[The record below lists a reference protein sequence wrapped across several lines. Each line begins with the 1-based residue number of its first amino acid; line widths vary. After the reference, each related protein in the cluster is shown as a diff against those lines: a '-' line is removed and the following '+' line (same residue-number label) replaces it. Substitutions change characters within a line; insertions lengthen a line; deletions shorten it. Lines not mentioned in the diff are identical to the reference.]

1 MFQLL
6 LAVIYIAFISL
17 GLPDALLGSAWPV
30 MYREFGVNVSYAGI
44 ISMIIAFGTVVSSL
58 QSDRLT
64 KKFGTGRVTA
74 ASVALTA
81 FALFGFSLSHS
92 FYALVFLALPYG
104 LGAGSVDASL
114 NNYVALHYKSRHM
127 SWLHCMWGVGA
138 AAGPYVMGFALAHGN
153 TWNAGYRAIAVLQT
167 ALTALLVFSLPLW
180 KRNDKNDAVER
191 ISGAAQASVSD
202 IRPSVPKTT
211 ESSAFD
217 TSKASSLDS
226 ADTRPLSLKEI
237 INLPGAKAVMLSF
250 FCYSAVEQTS
260 GLWAASYAVLQGG
273 VSADVA
279 ARYAS
284 FVYLGITAGR
294 ALAGFISMYLN
305 DTQMVRLGEI
315 VILAGV
321 ILLFV
326 PFGNAFTLSGF
337 ALIGLGCAPVFPS
350 LIHATPHHFGA
361 NKSQAVIGVQ
371 MASAYIGTCSLPPL
385 FGFIANR
392 FGISLLPV
400 YVLFFCVLM
409 IASHERLIRL
419 TERRPESIV

>member
-6 LAVIYIAFISL
+6 LAIIYTAFISL

-30 MYREFGVNVSYAGI
+30 MYREFGVKVSYAGI
-44 ISMIIAFGTVVSSL
+44 ISMIIALGTVVSSL

-138 AAGPYVMGFALAHGN
+138 AAGPHVMGFMLAHGN
-153 TWNAGYRAIAVLQT
+153 TWNAGYRTIAVLQT

-180 KRNDKNDAVER
+180 RRNDKNDAVER

-211 ESSAFD
+211 DPSAFD
-217 TSKASSLDS
+217 S
-226 ADTRPLSLKEI
+226 ANTRPLSLKEI

-260 GLWAASYAVLQGG
+260 GLWAASYAVLYNG
-273 VSADVA
+273 VSTDIA

-284 FVYLGITAGR
+284 LVYLGITVGR
-294 ALAGFISMYLN
+294 ALGGFLSMYLS
-305 DTQMVRLGEI
+305 DTQMVRTGEI

-400 YVLFFCVLM
+400 YVLFFCALM

-419 TERRPESIV
+419 TERRPE

>member
-6 LAVIYIAFISL
+6 LAIIYTAFISL

-30 MYREFGVNVSYAGI
+30 MYREFGVKVSYAGI
-44 ISMIIAFGTVVSSL
+44 ISMIIALGTVVSSL

-138 AAGPYVMGFALAHGN
+138 AAGPHVMGFMLAHGN
-153 TWNAGYRAIAVLQT
+153 TWNAGYRTIAVLQT

-180 KRNDKNDAVER
+180 RRNDKNDAVER

-211 ESSAFD
+211 EASAFD
-217 TSKASSLDS
+217 S
-226 ADTRPLSLKEI
+226 ANTRPLSLKEI

-260 GLWAASYAVLQGG
+260 GLWAASYAVLYNG
-273 VSADVA
+273 VSTDVA

-284 FVYLGITAGR
+284 LVYLGITVGR
-294 ALAGFISMYLN
+294 ALGGFLSIYLS
-305 DTQMVRLGEI
+305 DTQMVRTGEI

-400 YVLFFCVLM
+400 YVLFFCALM

-419 TERRPESIV
+419 TERRPE

>member
-1 MFQLL
+1 MLHVL

-44 ISMIIAFGTVVSSL
+44 ISMIVALGTVVSSL

-81 FALFGFSLSHS
+81 LALFGFSLARS

-138 AAGPYVMGFALAHGN
+138 AVGPYVMGFALTHGN
-153 TWNAGYRAIAVLQT
+153 TWNMGYRAIAVLQT

-180 KRNDKNDAVER
+180 KRNDTSGDIRAV
-191 ISGAAQASVSD
+191 VSD
-202 IRPSVPKTT
+202 MRSSVPNTA
-211 ESSAFD
+211 EFSAFD

-237 INLPGAKAVMLSF
+237 IDLPGVKEVMLSF

-260 GLWAASYAVLQGG
+260 GLWAASYAVLHNG

-294 ALAGFISMYLN
+294 ALGGFISMYLN
-305 DTQMVRLGEI
+305 DTQMVRFGEI

-326 PFGNAFTLSGF
+326 PFGNAFTLLGF

-361 NKSQAVIGVQ
+361 DKSQAVIGVQ
-371 MASAYIGTCSLPPL
+371 MASAYIGTCVLPPL
-385 FGFIANR
+385 FGFIADR
-392 FGISLLPV
+392 SGISLLPA
-400 YVLFFCVLM
+400 YVLLFCVLM
-409 IASHERLIRL
+409 IASHERLVRL
-419 TERRPESIV
+419 TKLRRKTAA

>member
-1 MFQLL
+1 MIHVL

-81 FALFGFSLSHS
+81 FALFGFSLAHS

-180 KRNDKNDAVER
+180 KRNDKTDAADR
-191 ISGAAQASVSD
+191 ISGAAQ
-202 IRPSVPKTT
+202 PSPSGRT
-211 ESSAFD
+211 EASAF
-217 TSKASSLDS
+217 DS

-237 INLPGAKAVMLSF
+237 INLPGAKSVMLSF
-250 FCYSAVEQTS
+250 FCYAAVEQTS
-260 GLWAASYAVLQGG
+260 GLWAASYAVLHNG
-273 VSADVA
+273 VSADTA

-294 ALAGFISMYLN
+294 ALCGFISMYLN

-315 VILAGV
+315 VIFAGV
-321 ILLFV
+321 ILLFM
-326 PFGNAFTLSGF
+326 PFGNAFTLLGF
-337 ALIGLGCAPVFPS
+337 ALTGLGCAPVFPS
-350 LIHATPHHFGA
+350 LIHATPHHFGV

-371 MASAYIGTCSLPPL
+371 MASAYIGNCALPPL

-400 YVLFFCVLM
+400 YLLLFCTLM
-409 IASHERLIRL
+409 IASYERLIRL
-419 TERRPESIV
+419 TKRRLESIV

>member
-30 MYREFGVNVSYAGI
+30 MYREFGVSVSYAGI
-44 ISMIIAFGTVVSSL
+44 ISMIIALGTVVSSL

-81 FALFGFSLSHS
+81 FALFGFSLAHS

-138 AAGPYVMGFALAHGN
+138 AAGPYVMGFVLAHGN
-153 TWNAGYRAIAVLQT
+153 TWNAGYRAIALLQT

-180 KRNDKNDAVER
+180 KRNDKTDAAER
-191 ISGAAQASVSD
+191 ISGAAQHSLSG
-202 IRPSVPKTT
+202 
-211 ESSAFD
+211 
-217 TSKASSLDS
+217 KASSSSFDS

-237 INLPGAKAVMLSF
+237 INLPGAKSVMLSF
-250 FCYSAVEQTS
+250 FCYAAVEQTS
-260 GLWAASYAVLQGG
+260 GLWAASYAVLYNG
-273 VSADVA
+273 VSTDVA

-284 FVYLGITAGR
+284 LVYLGITVGR
-294 ALAGFISMYLN
+294 ALGGFLSMYLS
-305 DTQMVRLGEI
+305 DTQMVRTGEI

-419 TERRPESIV
+419 TERRPE

>member
-1 MFQLL
+1 MFYVL

-30 MYREFGVNVSYAGI
+30 MYREFGVNVSCAGI

-64 KKFGTGRVTA
+64 KRFGTGRVTA

-81 FALFGFSLSHS
+81 FALFGFSLAHS

-138 AAGPYVMGFALAHGN
+138 ALGPYVMGFALMHGH
-153 TWNAGYRAIAVLQT
+153 TWNMGYRAIAVLQIV
-167 ALTALLVFSLPLW
+167 LTALLVFSLPLW
-180 KRNDKNDAVER
+180 KRNDRGGSDRRSVDAQ
-191 ISGAAQASVSD
+191 S
-202 IRPSVPKTT
+202 SVPKTT
-211 ESSAFD
+211 EPFTFD
-217 TSKASSLDS
+217 SEY
-226 ADTRPLSLKEI
+226 TRPLSLKEI
-237 INLPGAKAVMLSF
+237 INLPGAKTVMLSF

-284 FVYLGITAGR
+284 LVYLGITAGR
-294 ALAGFISMYLN
+294 ALGGFISMYLN
-305 DTQMVRLGEI
+305 DTQMVRFGEI

-321 ILLFV
+321 ILLFL
-326 PFGNAFTLSGF
+326 PFGNAFTLLGF

-361 NKSQAVIGVQ
+361 DKSQAVIGVQ
-371 MASAYIGTCSLPPL
+371 MASAYIGTCALPPL
-385 FGFIANR
+385 FGFIADR
-392 FGISLLPV
+392 FGISLLPA
-400 YVLFFCVLM
+400 YVLLFCVLM
-409 IASHERLIRL
+409 IASHERLVRL
-419 TERRPESIV
+419 TKRRPESIV

>member
-30 MYREFGVNVSYAGI
+30 MYREFGVSVSYAGI
-44 ISMIIAFGTVVSSL
+44 ISMIIALGTVVSSL

-81 FALFGFSLSHS
+81 FALFGFSLAHS
-92 FYALVFLALPYG
+92 FYTLVFLALPYG

-153 TWNAGYRAIAVLQT
+153 TWNAGYRAIALLQT
-167 ALTALLVFSLPLW
+167 ALSALLIFSLPLW
-180 KRNDKNDAVER
+180 KRNDRSAAER
-191 ISGAAQASVSD
+191 ISGAAQ
-202 IRPSVPKTT
+202 PSPSGKAA
-211 ESSAFD
+211 SSAF
-217 TSKASSLDS
+217 DS

-237 INLPGAKAVMLSF
+237 INLPGAKSVMLSF
-250 FCYSAVEQTS
+250 FCYAAVEQTS
-260 GLWAASYAVLQGG
+260 GLWAASYAVLHNG
-273 VSADVA
+273 VSADTA

-294 ALAGFISMYLN
+294 ALCGFISMYLN

-321 ILLFV
+321 ILLFM
-326 PFGNAFTLSGF
+326 PFGNAFTLLGF
-337 ALIGLGCAPVFPS
+337 ALTGLGCAPVFPS
-350 LIHATPHHFGA
+350 LIHATPHHFGV
-361 NKSQAVIGVQ
+361 NKSQALIGVQ
-371 MASAYIGTCSLPPL
+371 MASAYIGNCMLPPL

-392 FGISLLPV
+392 FGIFLLPA
-400 YVLFFCVLM
+400 YLLLFCTLM

-419 TERRPESIV
+419 TKRRLESIV

>member
-6 LAVIYIAFISL
+6 LAVIYTAFISL

-30 MYREFGVNVSYAGI
+30 MYREFGVKVSYAGI
-44 ISMIIAFGTVVSSL
+44 ISMIIALGTVVSSL

-138 AAGPYVMGFALAHGN
+138 AAGPHVMGFMLAHGN
-153 TWNAGYRAIAVLQT
+153 TWNAGYRTIAVLQT

-180 KRNDKNDAVER
+180 RRNDKNDAVER
-191 ISGAAQASVSD
+191 ISGAAQASVFD

-211 ESSAFD
+211 EASAFD
-217 TSKASSLDS
+217 S
-226 ADTRPLSLKEI
+226 ANTRPLSLKEI

-260 GLWAASYAVLQGG
+260 GLWAASYAVLYNG
-273 VSADVA
+273 VSTDIA

-284 FVYLGITAGR
+284 LVYLGITVGR
-294 ALAGFISMYLN
+294 ALGGFLSMYLS
-305 DTQMVRLGEI
+305 DTQMVRTGEI

-400 YVLFFCVLM
+400 YVLFFCALM

-419 TERRPESIV
+419 TEWRPE

>member
-1 MFQLL
+1 MLHVL

-44 ISMIIAFGTVVSSL
+44 ISMIVALGTVVSSL

-81 FALFGFSLSHS
+81 LALFGFSLARS

-138 AAGPYVMGFALAHGN
+138 AVGPYVMGFALTHGN
-153 TWNAGYRAIAVLQT
+153 TWNMGYRAIAVLQT

-180 KRNDKNDAVER
+180 KRNDTSGDIRAV
-191 ISGAAQASVSD
+191 VSD
-202 IRPSVPKTT
+202 MRSSVPNTA
-211 ESSAFD
+211 EFSAFD

-237 INLPGAKAVMLSF
+237 IDLPGAKEVMLSF

-260 GLWAASYAVLQGG
+260 GLWAASYAVLHNG

-294 ALAGFISMYLN
+294 ALGGFISMYLN
-305 DTQMVRLGEI
+305 DTQMVRFGEI

-326 PFGNAFTLSGF
+326 PFGNAFTLLGF
-337 ALIGLGCAPVFPS
+337 ALTGLGCAPVFPS

-371 MASAYIGTCSLPPL
+371 MASAYIGTCVLPPL
-385 FGFIANR
+385 FGFIADR
-392 FGISLLPV
+392 FGISLLPA
-400 YVLFFCVLM
+400 YVLLFCVLM
-409 IASHERLIRL
+409 IASHERLVRL
-419 TERRPESIV
+419 TKLRRKTAA

>member
-30 MYREFGVNVSYAGI
+30 MYREFGVSVSYAGI
-44 ISMIIAFGTVVSSL
+44 ISMIIALGTVVSSL

-81 FALFGFSLSHS
+81 FALFGFSLAHS

-153 TWNAGYRAIAVLQT
+153 TWNAGYRAIALLQA

-180 KRNDKNDAVER
+180 KRNDKTDAADR
-191 ISGAAQASVSD
+191 ISGAAQHSLSGKAT
-202 IRPSVPKTT
+202 P
-211 ESSAFD
+211 SAFD
-217 TSKASSLDS
+217 S
-226 ADTRPLSLKEI
+226 AHTRPLSLKEI
-237 INLPGAKAVMLSF
+237 INLPGAKSVMLSF
-250 FCYSAVEQTS
+250 FCYAAVEQTS
-260 GLWAASYAVLQGG
+260 GLWAASYTLLQNG
-273 VSADVA
+273 VSADTA

-294 ALAGFISMYLN
+294 ALCGFISMYLN

-326 PFGNAFTLSGF
+326 PYGKMFTLLGF
-337 ALIGLGCAPVFPS
+337 ALTGLGCAPVFPS
-350 LIHATPHHFGA
+350 LIHATPHHFGV
-361 NKSQAVIGVQ
+361 NKSQALIGVQ
-371 MASAYIGTCSLPPL
+371 MASAYIGNCMLPPL

-392 FGISLLPV
+392 FGIFLLPA
-400 YVLFFCVLM
+400 YLLLFCTLM

-419 TERRPESIV
+419 TKRRLESIV

>member
-1 MFQLL
+1 MVQLL

-30 MYREFGVNVSYAGI
+30 MYREFGVSVSYAGI

-81 FALFGFSLSHS
+81 FALFGFSLARS

-138 AAGPYVMGFALAHGN
+138 AIGPYVMGFALTHGN
-153 TWNAGYRAIAVLQT
+153 TWNAGYRAIALLQ
-167 ALTALLVFSLPLW
+167 AGLTALLVFSLPLW
-180 KRNDKNDAVER
+180 KRNNTNGADAR
-191 ISGAAQASVSD
+191 SSVS
-202 IRPSVPKTT
+202 
-211 ESSAFD
+211 AAAG
-217 TSKASSLDS
+217 TSEEDS
-226 ADTRPLSLKEI
+226 EKRPLSLKQI

-260 GLWAASYAVLQGG
+260 GLWAASYAVLHNG
-273 VSADVA
+273 VSADIA

-284 FVYLGITAGR
+284 LVYLGITAGR
-294 ALAGFISMYLN
+294 ALGGFLSMYLS
-305 DTQMVRLGEI
+305 DTQMVRTGEG

-321 ILLFV
+321 LLLFV
-326 PFGNAFTLSGF
+326 PFGNVFTLLGF

-361 NKSQAVIGVQ
+361 DKSQAVIGVQ

-409 IASHERLIRL
+409 IASHERLVRL
-419 TERRPESIV
+419 TKRRLEA